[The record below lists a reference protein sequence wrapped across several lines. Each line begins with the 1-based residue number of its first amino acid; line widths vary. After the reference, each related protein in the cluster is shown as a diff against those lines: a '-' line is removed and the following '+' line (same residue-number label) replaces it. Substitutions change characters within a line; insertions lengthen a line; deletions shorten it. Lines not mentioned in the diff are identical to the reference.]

1 MVARVSEPNPPSE
14 LDSLNKALESSV
26 KETLVSADT
35 DGKVVIAHEQDVSA
49 ILDANRRQ
57 RDEATT
63 LGMGRFKEAKKG
75 GMNFTHAMR
84 VPNTVALE
92 IKFKYGLDMFGYCT
106 PDEKKR
112 IYRIIQSEYPD
123 CMTIP
128 GKIF

>member
-1 MVARVSEPNPPSE
+1 MSEEATAAE
-14 LDSLNKALESSV
+14 LDAALGAAV
-26 KETLVSADT
+26 KQTLVSANH

-49 ILDANRRQ
+49 ILDANKRQ
-57 RDEATT
+57 RNEASP
-63 LGMGRFKEAKKG
+63 LGMGRFRPAKKG